1 MADVR
6 MGTRHRQ
13 AETTRAASVRA
24 PRPSGLERLQPV
36 DSAPFRQ
43 PSHTG
48 FIWFTIGLVWLLSLL
63 PWRSWEFAPNLLLL
77 VITFW
82 AMNEP
87 RRVGLFTAFLFGILM
102 DVHDGTRLGAQT
114 LSFLIAVYGALL
126 LARRIRQFS
135 TVVQAVHLLPM
146 FLLAEAV
153 SHLARAWFF
162 AGWAGWDWA
171 WSVLLT
177 AALWPLADVLLHMP
191 QRPLD
196 DASPGAI

>member
-1 MADVR
+1 MADKQRHVR
-6 MGTRHRQ
+6 T
-13 AETTRAASVRA
+13 ADSVSMHARPA
-24 PRPSGLERLQPV
+24 RPSGLERLQPV

-77 VITFW
+77 VIACW
-82 AMNEP
+82 ALNEP
-87 RRVGLFTAFLFGILM
+87 RRVGLSTAFFFGILM

-126 LARRIRQFS
+126 LARRIRHFS
-135 TVVQAVHLLPM
+135 AVVQAVHLLPV

-153 SHLARAWFF
+153 SRLVRAWLY

-171 WSVLLT
+171 WSALLT
-177 AALWPLADVLLHMP
+177 AALWPLADMLLHMP
-191 QRPLD
+191 QRRLD
-196 DASPGAI
+196 DTDPGAA